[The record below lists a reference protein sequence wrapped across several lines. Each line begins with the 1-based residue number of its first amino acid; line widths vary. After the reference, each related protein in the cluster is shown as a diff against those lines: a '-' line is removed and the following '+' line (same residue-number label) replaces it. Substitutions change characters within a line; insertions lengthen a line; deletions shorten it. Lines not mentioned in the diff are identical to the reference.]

1 MVKHK
6 ARLKV
11 LNRLRRKITV
21 ENLWMY
27 VIASLLKGPT
37 YAYDVKKRI
46 RELFGFEP
54 STITLY
60 AVIYSLKREGLIK
73 VVSEQPKTYGVTDE
87 GIEALEAALGLLEDN
102 LNKLKSL
109 VFSGS
114 TEGSRSRSSSKRE

>member
-1 MVKHK
+1 MPRHR
-6 ARLKV
+6 ARSKV
-11 LNRLRRKITV
+11 LNRLRRKMTI

-60 AVIYSLKREGLIK
+60 AVIYSLKRDGLIR
-73 VVSEQPKTYGVTDE
+73 VISEQPKTYGVTDE
-87 GIEALEAALGLLEDN
+87 GREALKDALNILEN
-102 LNKLKSL
+102 N
-109 VFSGS
+109 F
-114 TEGSRSRSSSKRE
+114 